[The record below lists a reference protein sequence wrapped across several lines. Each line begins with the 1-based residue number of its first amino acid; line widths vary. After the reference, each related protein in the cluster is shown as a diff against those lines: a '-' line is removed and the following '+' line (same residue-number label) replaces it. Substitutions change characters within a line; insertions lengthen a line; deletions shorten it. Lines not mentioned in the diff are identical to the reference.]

1 MLMFDFSTEKINRE
15 DLITNININEVK
27 IEKND
32 IFVQL
37 DSFINSIKIETEDLD
52 DDDEFETQ

>member
-1 MLMFDFSTEKINRE
+1 MFMFYFSTGKVNSKH
-15 DLITNININEVK
+15 LITNININEVK

-37 DSFINSIKIETEDLD
+37 DSFIKSIKIETEDFD
-52 DDDEFETQ
+52 DVKKFET